1 MQINQPKKDRFYLK
15 KDVQFKKKSKE
26 LRIQKGTISKLK
38 QKAAYGVG
46 IEKKNETKSI
56 KVKKKS
62 TTTLASP
69 LSKQKD
75 SSSKKQGMKEEKSPL
90 TDPKKKLTTKKKE
103 KDQAQRHEQVT
114 KKKKAQAKKKKN
126 AKQKEK
132 KASFSKSLKQATAK
146 KATEKSLN
154 VLDQEDENEGLQ
166 YFQNGTTQGNRLLKT
181 TKKIHGFT
189 SKNEKFSKS
198 VTNGKLDDLRFLGKK
213 ERAATSK
220 KYTKKSLKKSFQ
232 RRKAAKQ
239 ATRKVQESIVQAIT
253 RVVGAALSS
262 NPVGWV
268 IAGVS
273 FLLLFLFGF
282 FLVLSGQNSAASDNG
297 EMYVEH
303 WDGKDAYHSSLL
315 AQRYGIKEEQID
327 SFIKNEGFTVDNRAT
342 GKEFLRLQ
350 ALSGIDVRMLVAFAQ
365 MESSYGTAG
374 VAHDY
379 PKANIFGYGAFDNDP
394 NQGASWD
401 NTRAVKEF
409 RSTQIDSYG
418 NKTIA
423 IMDERA
429 KAYHN
434 NSLKP
439 GEFVYWTK
447 QDAGKP
453 RAEIAEKL
461 DKWIDEHG
469 GTPKPPGGYG
479 PIGGGGGAGLA
490 VLDKLLGQEVSGE
503 FGGLTGQCY
512 AVSAYY
518 AHSITPE
525 IILRNGVKASEIG
538 NDYPWDKW
546 KWTVVN
552 DPKYKDI
559 RLGDIINFHAGVN
572 MGSWVAD
579 SLYGHTGVV
588 GKILGNNQ
596 FLLYD
601 QNPGPLKTWTVTY
614 VSGGIS
620 SVIRPPKK

>member
-1 MQINQPKKDRFYLK
+1 MQINQSKKDRFHLK
-15 KDVQFKKKSKE
+15 KEVQFKVKSKE

-38 QKAAYGVG
+38 QRATYGVG

-56 KVKKKS
+56 KVKKKPA
-62 TTTLASP
+62 TTFES
-69 LSKQKD
+69 SFNKKKEH
-75 SSSKKQGMKEEKSPL
+75 SSKKQGIKEEKSPL
-90 TDPKKKLTTKKKE
+90 KDTKKNTEAKKKA
-103 KDQAQRHEQVT
+103 KDKVASNEQAI
-114 KKKKAQAKKKKN
+114 KKKKA
-126 AKQKEK
+126 KEK
-132 KASFSKSLKQATAK
+132 KKVKKQEKNAFFSKSLKQVSAK
-146 KATEKSLN
+146 KAVDRSLN
-154 VLDQEDENEGLQ
+154 ALNQEEENEGLQ
-166 YFQNGTTQGNRLLKT
+166 YFQNSTTQGNRLIKT

-189 SKNEKFSKS
+189 SKNEKYAKS

-213 ERAATSK
+213 EQIVTSK
-220 KYTKKSLKKSFQ
+220 NYTKKPLKKSFK
-232 RRKAAKQ
+232 RRKTAKQ
-239 ATRKVQESIVQAIT
+239 ATRKVRETIVQSIT
-253 RVVGAALSS
+253 RMASAVLSS
-262 NPVGWV
+262 NPIGWI
-268 IAGVS
+268 IAAVS

-282 FLVLSGQNSAASDNG
+282 LLLLNNQNSSASDSG

-327 SFIKNEGFTVDNRAT
+327 SFIKNEGFTVDSRAT

-401 NTRAVKEF
+401 NTRAVSEF

-418 NKTIA
+418 NTTIA

-429 KAYHN
+429 KAFHN
-434 NSLKP
+434 NTLKP
-439 GEFVYWTK
+439 GQFVYWTK
-447 QDAGKP
+447 LDAGKP
-453 RAEIAEKL
+453 RAAIAEKL
-461 DKWIDEHG
+461 DKWIDDHG

-490 VLDKLLGQEVSGE
+490 VLDKLLGKEVSGE
-503 FGGLTGQCY
+503 FGGITGQCY
-512 AVSAYY
+512 AVTAYY

-546 KWTVVN
+546 KWTVVKE
-552 DPKYKDI
+552 PKYKDI
-559 RLGDIINFHAGVN
+559 RPGDIINFHAGAN

-620 SVIRPPKK
+620 SVIHPPKK

>member
-1 MQINQPKKDRFYLK
+1 MQINQSKKDRFHFK
-15 KDVQFKKKSKE
+15 KEVQFKVKSKE

-38 QKAAYGVG
+38 QRATYGVE
-46 IEKKNETKSI
+46 IEKKNETKAI
-56 KVKKKS
+56 KVRKKPTTTVESSFNKKKEYF
-62 TTTLASP
+62 
-69 LSKQKD
+69 
-75 SSSKKQGMKEEKSPL
+75 SKKQGMKEEKSPL
-90 TDPKKKLTTKKKE
+90 KGTKKNIEAKKKE
-103 KDQAQRHEQVT
+103 KDKVASNEQAI
-114 KKKKAQAKKKKN
+114 KKKKA
-126 AKQKEK
+126 KEK
-132 KASFSKSLKQATAK
+132 KKVKKQEKNASFSKSLKQVSAK
-146 KATEKSLN
+146 KAVDRSLN
-154 VLDQEDENEGLQ
+154 ALNQEEENEGLQ
-166 YFQNGTTQGNRLLKT
+166 YFQNSTTQGNRLIKT

-189 SKNEKFSKS
+189 SKNEKYAKS

-213 ERAATSK
+213 EQIVTSK
-220 KYTKKSLKKSFQ
+220 NYMKKPLKKSFK

-239 ATRKVQESIVQAIT
+239 ATRKVRETIVQSIT
-253 RVVGAALSS
+253 RMASAVLSS
-262 NPVGWV
+262 NPIGWI
-268 IAGVS
+268 IAAVS
-273 FLLLFLFGF
+273 FFLLFLFGF
-282 FLVLSGQNSAASDNG
+282 LLLLNSQKSSASDSG

-315 AQRYGIKEEQID
+315 AQRYGIKAEQID

-379 PKANIFGYGAFDNDP
+379 LKANIFGYGAFDNDP

-401 NTRAVKEF
+401 NTRAVSEF

-418 NKTIA
+418 NTTIA

-429 KAYHN
+429 KAFHN
-434 NSLKP
+434 NTLKP
-439 GEFVYWTK
+439 GQFVYWTK
-447 QDAGKP
+447 LDAGKP
-453 RAEIAEKL
+453 RAAIAEKL
-461 DKWIDEHG
+461 DKWIDDHG

-479 PIGGGGGAGLA
+479 PIGSGGGAGLA
-490 VLDKLLGQEVSGE
+490 VLDKLLGKEVSGE
-503 FGGLTGQCY
+503 FGGITGQCY
-512 AVSAYY
+512 AVTAYY

-546 KWTVVN
+546 KWTVVKE
-552 DPKYKDI
+552 PKYKDI
-559 RLGDIINFHAGVN
+559 RPGDIINFHAGAN

-601 QNPGPLKTWTVTY
+601 QNPGSLKTWTVTY

-620 SVIRPPKK
+620 SVIHPPKK

>member
-1 MQINQPKKDRFYLK
+1 RRRSGP
-15 KDVQFKKKSKE
+15 
-26 LRIQKGTISKLK
+26 QK
-38 QKAAYGVG
+38 Q
-46 IEKKNETKSI
+46 EKN
-56 KVKKKS
+56 
-62 TTTLASP
+62 
-69 LSKQKD
+69 
-75 SSSKKQGMKEEKSPL
+75 
-90 TDPKKKLTTKKKE
+90 
-103 KDQAQRHEQVT
+103 
-114 KKKKAQAKKKKN
+114 
-126 AKQKEK
+126 
-132 KASFSKSLKQATAK
+132 ASFSKSLKQVSAK
-146 KATEKSLN
+146 KAVDRSLN
-154 VLDQEDENEGLQ
+154 ALNQEEENEGLQ
-166 YFQNGTTQGNRLLKT
+166 HFQNSTTQGNRLIKT

-189 SKNEKFSKS
+189 SKNEKYAKS

-213 ERAATSK
+213 EQIVTSK
-220 KYTKKSLKKSFQ
+220 NYTKKPLKKSFK
-232 RRKAAKQ
+232 RRKTAKQ
-239 ATRKVQESIVQAIT
+239 ATRKVRETIVQSIT
-253 RVVGAALSS
+253 RMASAVLSS
-262 NPVGWV
+262 NPIGWI
-268 IAGVS
+268 IAAVS

-282 FLVLSGQNSAASDNG
+282 LLLLNSQNSSASDSG

-401 NTRAVKEF
+401 NTRAVSEF

-418 NKTIA
+418 NTTIA

-429 KAYHN
+429 KAFHN
-434 NSLKP
+434 NTLKP
-439 GEFVYWTK
+439 GQFVYWTK
-447 QDAGKP
+447 LDAGKP
-453 RAEIAEKL
+453 RAAIAEKL
-461 DKWIDEHG
+461 DKWIDDHG

-490 VLDKLLGQEVSGE
+490 VLDKLLGKEVSGE
-503 FGGLTGQCY
+503 FGGITGQCY
-512 AVSAYY
+512 AVTAYY

-546 KWTVVN
+546 KWTVVKE
-552 DPKYKDI
+552 PKYKDI
-559 RLGDIINFHAGVN
+559 RPGDIINFHAGAN

-620 SVIRPPKK
+620 SVIHPPKK

>member
-1 MQINQPKKDRFYLK
+1 MQINQSKKDRFHLK
-15 KDVQFKKKSKE
+15 KEVQFKVKSKE

-38 QKAAYGVG
+38 QRATYGVG

-56 KVKKKS
+56 KVKKKP
-62 TTTLASP
+62 TTTFES
-69 LSKQKD
+69 SFNKKKEH
-75 SSSKKQGMKEEKSPL
+75 SSKKQGIKEEKSTL
-90 TDPKKKLTTKKKE
+90 KDAKKNTEAKKKA
-103 KDQAQRHEQVT
+103 KDKVASNEQAI
-114 KKKKAQAKKKKN
+114 KKKKA
-126 AKQKEK
+126 KEK
-132 KASFSKSLKQATAK
+132 KKVKKQEKNASFSKSLKQVSAK
-146 KATEKSLN
+146 KAVDRSLN
-154 VLDQEDENEGLQ
+154 ALNQEEENEGLQ
-166 YFQNGTTQGNRLLKT
+166 HFQNSTTQGNRLIKT

-189 SKNEKFSKS
+189 SKNEKYAKS

-213 ERAATSK
+213 EQIVTSK
-220 KYTKKSLKKSFQ
+220 NYTKKPLKKSFK
-232 RRKAAKQ
+232 RRKTAKQ
-239 ATRKVQESIVQAIT
+239 ATRKVRETIVQSIT
-253 RVVGAALSS
+253 RMASAVLSS
-262 NPVGWV
+262 NPIGWI
-268 IAGVS
+268 IAAVS

-282 FLVLSGQNSAASDNG
+282 LLLLNSQNSSASDSG

-401 NTRAVKEF
+401 NTRAVSEF

-418 NKTIA
+418 NTTIA

-429 KAYHN
+429 KAFHN
-434 NSLKP
+434 NTLKP
-439 GEFVYWTK
+439 GQFVYWTK
-447 QDAGKP
+447 LDAGKP
-453 RAEIAEKL
+453 RAAIAEKL
-461 DKWIDEHG
+461 DKWIDDHG

-479 PIGGGGGAGLA
+479 PIGGGGGAGLV
-490 VLDKLLGQEVSGE
+490 VLDKLLGKEVSGE
-503 FGGLTGQCY
+503 FGGITGQCY
-512 AVSAYY
+512 AVTAYY

-546 KWTVVN
+546 KWTVVKE
-552 DPKYKDI
+552 PKYKDI
-559 RLGDIINFHAGVN
+559 RPGDIINFHAGAN

-620 SVIRPPKK
+620 SVIHPPKK

>member
-1 MQINQPKKDRFYLK
+1 M
-15 KDVQFKKKSKE
+15 KSKE

-38 QKAAYGVG
+38 QRATYGVG

-56 KVKKKS
+56 KVKKKPA
-62 TTTLASP
+62 TTFES
-69 LSKQKD
+69 SFNKKKEH
-75 SSSKKQGMKEEKSPL
+75 SSKKQGIKEEKSPL
-90 TDPKKKLTTKKKE
+90 KDTKKNTEAKKKA
-103 KDQAQRHEQVT
+103 KDKVASNEQAI
-114 KKKKAQAKKKKN
+114 KKKKA
-126 AKQKEK
+126 KEK
-132 KASFSKSLKQATAK
+132 KKVKKQEKNAFFSKSLKQVSAK
-146 KATEKSLN
+146 KAVDRSLN
-154 VLDQEDENEGLQ
+154 ALNQEEENEGLQ
-166 YFQNGTTQGNRLLKT
+166 YFQNSTTQGNRLIKT

-189 SKNEKFSKS
+189 SKNEKYAKS

-213 ERAATSK
+213 EQIVTSK
-220 KYTKKSLKKSFQ
+220 NYTKKPLKKSFK
-232 RRKAAKQ
+232 RRKTAKQ
-239 ATRKVQESIVQAIT
+239 ATRKVRETIVQSIT
-253 RVVGAALSS
+253 RMASAVLSS
-262 NPVGWV
+262 NPIGWI
-268 IAGVS
+268 IAAVS

-282 FLVLSGQNSAASDNG
+282 LLLLNNQNSSASDSG

-327 SFIKNEGFTVDNRAT
+327 SFIKNEGFTVDSRAT

-401 NTRAVKEF
+401 NTRAVSEF

-418 NKTIA
+418 NTTIA

-429 KAYHN
+429 KAFHN
-434 NSLKP
+434 NTLKP
-439 GEFVYWTK
+439 GQFVYWTK
-447 QDAGKP
+447 LDAGKP
-453 RAEIAEKL
+453 RAAIAEKL
-461 DKWIDEHG
+461 DKWIDDHG

-490 VLDKLLGQEVSGE
+490 VLDKLLGKEVSGE
-503 FGGLTGQCY
+503 FGGITGQCY
-512 AVSAYY
+512 AVTAYY

-546 KWTVVN
+546 KWTVVKE
-552 DPKYKDI
+552 PKYKDI
-559 RLGDIINFHAGVN
+559 RPGDIINFHAGAN

-620 SVIRPPKK
+620 SVIHPPKK

>member
-1 MQINQPKKDRFYLK
+1 MQINQSKKDRFHLK
-15 KDVQFKKKSKE
+15 KEVQFKVKSKE

-38 QKAAYGVG
+38 QRATYGGG

-56 KVKKKS
+56 KVKKKP
-62 TTTLASP
+62 TTTFES
-69 LSKQKD
+69 SFNKKKEH
-75 SSSKKQGMKEEKSPL
+75 SSKKQGIKEEKSPL
-90 TDPKKKLTTKKKE
+90 KDTKKNTEAKKKA
-103 KDQAQRHEQVT
+103 KDKVASNEQAI
-114 KKKKAQAKKKKN
+114 KKKKA
-126 AKQKEK
+126 KEK
-132 KASFSKSLKQATAK
+132 KKVKKQEKNASFSKSLKQVSAK
-146 KATEKSLN
+146 KAVDRSLN
-154 VLDQEDENEGLQ
+154 ALNQEEENEGLQ
-166 YFQNGTTQGNRLLKT
+166 YFQNSTTQGNRLIKT

-189 SKNEKFSKS
+189 SKNEKYAKS
-198 VTNGKLDDLRFLGKK
+198 MTNGKLDDLRFLGKK
-213 ERAATSK
+213 EQIVTSK
-220 KYTKKSLKKSFQ
+220 NYTKKPLKKSFK
-232 RRKAAKQ
+232 RRKTAKQ
-239 ATRKVQESIVQAIT
+239 ATRKVRETIVQSIT
-253 RVVGAALSS
+253 RMASAVLSS
-262 NPVGWV
+262 NPIGWI
-268 IAGVS
+268 IAAVS

-282 FLVLSGQNSAASDNG
+282 LLLLNNQNSSASDSG

-327 SFIKNEGFTVDNRAT
+327 SFIKNEGFTVDSRAT

-401 NTRAVKEF
+401 NTRAVSEF

-418 NKTIA
+418 NTTIA

-429 KAYHN
+429 KAFHN
-434 NSLKP
+434 NTLKP
-439 GEFVYWTK
+439 GQFVYWTK
-447 QDAGKP
+447 LDAGKP
-453 RAEIAEKL
+453 RSAIAEKL
-461 DKWIDEHG
+461 DKWIDDHG

-490 VLDKLLGQEVSGE
+490 VLDKLLGKEVSGE
-503 FGGLTGQCY
+503 FGGITGQCY
-512 AVSAYY
+512 AVTAYY

-546 KWTVVN
+546 KWTVVKE
-552 DPKYKDI
+552 PKYKDI
-559 RLGDIINFHAGVN
+559 RPGDIINFHAGAN

-620 SVIRPPKK
+620 SVIHPPKK

>member
-1 MQINQPKKDRFYLK
+1 MQINQSKKDRFHLK
-15 KDVQFKKKSKE
+15 KEVQFKVKSKE

-38 QKAAYGVG
+38 QRATYGVG

-56 KVKKKS
+56 KVKKKP
-62 TTTLASP
+62 TTTFES
-69 LSKQKD
+69 SFNKKKEH
-75 SSSKKQGMKEEKSPL
+75 SSKKQGIKEEKSPL
-90 TDPKKKLTTKKKE
+90 KDTKKNTE
-103 KDQAQRHEQVT
+103 A
-114 KKKKAQAKKKKN
+114 KKKA
-126 AKQKEK
+126 KEK
-132 KASFSKSLKQATAK
+132 KKVKKQEKNASFSKSLKQVSAK
-146 KATEKSLN
+146 KAVDRSLN
-154 VLDQEDENEGLQ
+154 ALNQEEENEGLQ
-166 YFQNGTTQGNRLLKT
+166 YFQNSTTQGNRLIKT

-189 SKNEKFSKS
+189 SKNEKYAKS

-213 ERAATSK
+213 EQIVTSK
-220 KYTKKSLKKSFQ
+220 NYTKKPLKKSFK
-232 RRKAAKQ
+232 RRKTAKQ
-239 ATRKVQESIVQAIT
+239 ATRKVRETIVQSIT
-253 RVVGAALSS
+253 RMASAVLSS
-262 NPVGWV
+262 NPIGWI
-268 IAGVS
+268 IAAVS

-282 FLVLSGQNSAASDNG
+282 LLLLNNQNSSASDSG

-327 SFIKNEGFTVDNRAT
+327 SFIKNEGFTVDSRAT

-401 NTRAVKEF
+401 NTRAVSEF

-418 NKTIA
+418 NTTIA

-429 KAYHN
+429 KAFHN
-434 NSLKP
+434 NTLKP
-439 GEFVYWTK
+439 GQFVYWTK
-447 QDAGKP
+447 LDAGKP
-453 RAEIAEKL
+453 RAAIAEKL
-461 DKWIDEHG
+461 DKWIDDHG

-490 VLDKLLGQEVSGE
+490 VLDKLLGKEVSGE
-503 FGGLTGQCY
+503 FGGITGQCY
-512 AVSAYY
+512 AVTAYY

-538 NDYPWDKW
+538 NDYPWGKW
-546 KWTVVN
+546 KWTVVKE
-552 DPKYKDI
+552 PKYKDI
-559 RLGDIINFHAGVN
+559 RPGDIINFHAGAN

-620 SVIRPPKK
+620 SVIHPPKK

>member
-1 MQINQPKKDRFYLK
+1 MQINQSKKDRFHLK
-15 KDVQFKKKSKE
+15 KEVQFKVKSKE

-38 QKAAYGVG
+38 QRATYGVG

-56 KVKKKS
+56 KVKKKP
-62 TTTLASP
+62 TTTFES
-69 LSKQKD
+69 SFNKKKEH
-75 SSSKKQGMKEEKSPL
+75 SSKKQGIKEEKSPL
-90 TDPKKKLTTKKKE
+90 KDTKKNTEAKKKA
-103 KDQAQRHEQVT
+103 KDKVASNEQAI
-114 KKKKAQAKKKKN
+114 KKKKA
-126 AKQKEK
+126 KEK
-132 KASFSKSLKQATAK
+132 KKVKKQEKNASFSKSLKQVSAK
-146 KATEKSLN
+146 KAVDRSLN
-154 VLDQEDENEGLQ
+154 ALNQEEENEGLQ
-166 YFQNGTTQGNRLLKT
+166 YFQNSTTQGNRLIKT

-189 SKNEKFSKS
+189 SKNEKYAKS

-213 ERAATSK
+213 EQIVTSK
-220 KYTKKSLKKSFQ
+220 NYTKKPLKKSFK
-232 RRKAAKQ
+232 RRKTAKQ
-239 ATRKVQESIVQAIT
+239 ATRKVRETIVQSIT
-253 RVVGAALSS
+253 RMASAVLSS
-262 NPVGWV
+262 NPIGWI
-268 IAGVS
+268 IAAVS

-282 FLVLSGQNSAASDNG
+282 LLLLNNQNSSASDSG

-327 SFIKNEGFTVDNRAT
+327 SFIKNEGFTVDSRAT

-401 NTRAVKEF
+401 NTRAVSEF

-418 NKTIA
+418 NTTIA

-429 KAYHN
+429 KAFHN
-434 NSLKP
+434 NTLKP
-439 GEFVYWTK
+439 GQFVYWTK
-447 QDAGKP
+447 LDAGKP
-453 RAEIAEKL
+453 RAAIAEKL
-461 DKWIDEHG
+461 DKWIDDHG

-490 VLDKLLGQEVSGE
+490 VLDKLLGKEVSGE
-503 FGGLTGQCY
+503 FGGITGQCY
-512 AVSAYY
+512 AVTAYY

-546 KWTVVN
+546 KWTVVKE
-552 DPKYKDI
+552 PKYKDI
-559 RLGDIINFHAGVN
+559 RPGDIINFHAGAN

-588 GKILGNNQ
+588 GKILGHNQ

-620 SVIRPPKK
+620 SVIHPPKK